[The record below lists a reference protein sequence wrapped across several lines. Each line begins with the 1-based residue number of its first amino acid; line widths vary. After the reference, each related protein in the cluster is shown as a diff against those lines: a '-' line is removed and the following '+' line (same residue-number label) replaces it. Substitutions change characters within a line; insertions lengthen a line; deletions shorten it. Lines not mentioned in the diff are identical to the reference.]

1 MLPERRIWRRARAR
15 GLVFRLG
22 PAASP
27 EAYRRRGV
35 LSLMLRRPAC
45 GTLGGLESLVR
56 LELETIGRPFHCR
69 PEKCMMWVW

>member
-1 MLPERRIWRRARAR
+1 M
-15 GLVFRLG
+15 VFGLG

-35 LSLMLRRPAC
+35 LCLMLRRQAC
-45 GTLGGLESLVR
+45 GTLGALESPVR

-69 PEKCMMWVW
+69 PEKCMMGVW